1 MSVRHLRLLWLWG
14 GLLVVLLCL
23 FFLPLTAGGRIFT
36 LLLTVAAVS
45 VAWIYVGRRW
55 RMPPTDATW
64 LNDLPDAPYHLP
76 LVLVCGDTP
85 DWPGGEPLYRSARG
99 CWLRVSVAELQQT
112 VRYLLWNRPDLVSQV
127 TVMFGVCPQQHS
139 DEAALTACLH
149 TLRWQLGL
157 VRRDAR
163 RAVPLLLVSTVA
175 GTSVTHPLWQTA
187 QAGEIVQVWQ
197 SDAGPCSPGAWLS
210 QNNTAACMAVLVRMN
225 ALACLTAQTMMPAL
239 TADSESLPPV
249 VPAMLLYHQKPSSTV
264 PVLPDSLWSRWLS
277 RHTALKVFPG
287 WQPDISSEGG
297 MLPDFILPL
306 LPRGQGEA
314 PRSLVL
320 RRAFCL
326 FTFSAVIALLSSGWN
341 NRQLLHRVS
350 FDIARY
356 DRIPVDDY
364 GPKGD
369 AVAALREDAALLDS
383 QARNG
388 VPLRMSLGL
397 YPGERLRLP
406 VLEAISTYVPPPLPA
421 EPQPNPVTVPK
432 TVRLDSLS
440 LFDSGQSQLKPDST
454 KVLVNALVGI
464 KAKPGWLI
472 VVSGHTDNTGN
483 PKLNQTL
490 SLKRAEAVR
499 DWMRDTGDVPES
511 CFAVQGYGAGRPV
524 ATNDTPEGR
533 ALNRRVEISLV
544 PQADA
549 CRVPG
554 TLSTPSTDDGTS
566 KTEME

>member
-45 VAWIYVGRRW
+45 AAWWFAGRRW
-55 RMPPTDATW
+55 RVPPTDATW
-64 LNDLPDAPYHLP
+64 LNDLPDSPYRLP

-112 VRYLLWNRPDLVSQV
+112 VRYLLWNRPELVSQV
-127 TVMFGVCPQQHS
+127 TVMFGVCPQQYK
-139 DEAALTACLH
+139 DEAALTARLH
-149 TLRWQLGL
+149 ALRWQLGL

-175 GTSVTHPLWQTA
+175 GTSVTQPLWQTA
-187 QAGEIVQVWQ
+187 QAGETVQVWQ
-197 SDAGPCSPGAWLS
+197 ADSVPCSAGAWLS
-210 QNNTAACMAVLVRMN
+210 RNNTAACMAVLVRMN
-225 ALACLTAQTMMPAL
+225 ALASLTAQTMMPAL
-239 TADSESLPPV
+239 TADSDSLPPV
-249 VPAMLLYHQKPSSTV
+249 VPAMLLYHQKPSSAV

-277 RHTALKVFPG
+277 RHTALNVFPG
-287 WQPDISSEGG
+287 WQPDISSEGA

-356 DRIPVDDY
+356 DRILTDDY
-364 GPKGD
+364 RPKAD
-369 AVAALREDAALLDS
+369 AVMVLREDAALLDS
-383 QARNG
+383 LARNG

-397 YPGERLRLP
+397 YQGERLRLP
-406 VLEAISTYVPPPLPA
+406 VLEAIRSYVPPPLPA
-421 EPQPNPVTVPK
+421 EPQPEPVTVPE

-440 LFDSGQSQLKPDST
+440 LFDSGKSVLKADST
-454 KVLVNALVGI
+454 KVLVNVLVGI

-511 CFAVQGYGAGRPV
+511 CFAVQGYGESRPV

-533 ALNRRVEISLV
+533 ALNRRVEIRLV
-544 PQADA
+544 PQANA
-549 CRVPG
+549 CQIPDH
-554 TLSTPSTDDGTS
+554 TPSSSQDDGAS
-566 KTEME
+566 QH